1 MASQQLQI
9 RGGTHIFISLFRHQN
24 ICCGYS
30 LESPQCSWRNK
41 KNTSTFWLKK
51 KMPYLQ
57 LWLRVIIYDDFLEE
71 GECYGLAL
79 LL

>member
-9 RGGTHIFISLFRHQN
+9 RGGTHIFISLFLHQD

-51 KMPYLQ
+51 
-57 LWLRVIIYDDFLEE
+57 D
-71 GECYGLAL
+71 AL
-79 LL
+79 SAAMASCHHI